1 MFPARGEPAVAGRA
15 RAVYS
20 LRVTKSARSVF
31 RREARWML
39 IVLLVP
45 LLIALFVVVL
55 IPWFARH
62 VG

>member
-1 MFPARGEPAVAGRA
+1 
-15 RAVYS
+15 VYS